1 MDCKDGCIE
10 LYTVQLNEISDSI
23 KDGHCHYVKMKYIED
38 KYREVKGVFLNAYRW
53 YVRQAACLVEKPEQ
67 AESAVWTFVNDKYA
81 EWHPGYTVMKLKV
94 PVDEAVFFR
103 MSDWNKVLNL
113 RYIGRTKEEEDQ
125 YSQKLEKYGIKYEG
139 DVYETAFYPHL
150 KGELVASW
158 ANLFRFDCEIKHGGF
173 PEFEDMQ
180 AGLWCIKKEWVA
192 GESR

>member
-1 MDCKDGCIE
+1 MDRKDGFIE
-10 LYTVQLNEISDSI
+10 LYTVQLNEIADFV

-53 YVRQAACLVEKPEQ
+53 YVRQAAVIVDKPEQ
-67 AESAVWTFVNDKYA
+67 AESAVWSFVNEKYTD
-81 EWHPGYTVMKLKV
+81 WHPGYTVMKLKV
-94 PVDEAVFFR
+94 PVVEAVFFR

-113 RYIGRTKEEEDQ
+113 SYIGRTKEEENQ
-125 YSQKLEKYGIKYEG
+125 FTEKLEKFGITYIG

-158 ANLFRFDCEIKHGGF
+158 ANLFRYDHEIKHGDF
-173 PEFEDMQ
+173 PEFEDVQ